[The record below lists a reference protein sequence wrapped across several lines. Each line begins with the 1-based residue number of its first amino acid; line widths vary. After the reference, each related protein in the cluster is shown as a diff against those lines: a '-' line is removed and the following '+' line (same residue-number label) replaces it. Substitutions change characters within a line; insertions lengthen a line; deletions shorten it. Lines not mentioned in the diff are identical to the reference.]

1 MKRTNRI
8 FTVLIFIF
16 LYIPM
21 VVLVLG
27 SFNTGKN
34 LAVFEGFTLN
44 QYKELFRDADLLAL
58 LGNSLLIAI
67 LSTAIATAFGT
78 FAAVGIHSLKPRMR
92 KAVMT
97 LTNIP
102 MTNPDIVTGISL
114 SLLFVFIGTGMLGQK
129 QSLNFWTLLIA
140 HITFNLPY
148 VILNVMPKLQ
158 QMNPALQDAAM
169 DLGCTPVQSFFKVT
183 IHEIMPGIISGAIMA
198 FTMSLDDF
206 VISYFVTGSEFVTL
220 PVKIY
225 SFTKKPIH
233 PKVYAMFTLLFLL
246 IFVLMVTMNLLQL
259 RGEKRKTDKQ
269 ARIPSKGMRIFQ
281 RVAAIACVAV
291 LLIGSFA
298 LIVTTR
304 QDKITLNVMNWG
316 QNIADGTE
324 DTLDII
330 AAFEEK
336 YPNIKVNYS
345 EYASNEELYSKL
357 STGGLVVDIIIPS
370 DYMIDRMRREGML
383 QELNFDNIPNY
394 KNVISTYKDQPYD
407 PENKYSVPYTW
418 GTVGIIYN
426 SKYVDEADVT
436 GWELLWNEKYAGQ
449 ILMFDNSRD
458 AFGIAQYKLNSQS
471 DDPNSFSVNSTDKEE
486 LDACAKELA
495 KQKPLV
501 RQYVMDQVYDK
512 MIEENAWIAPYY
524 AGDAMMM
531 MDSNE
536 DLRFYLPENQKF
548 NLFIDAMCI
557 PTCAQEKE
565 AAEKFIDFM
574 CDPEISGANMDYI
587 CYGSPIE
594 GATDYM
600 EEYLAESEVIY
611 PPDEILSRGTS
622 YGYLP
627 QETIRYVENQFLGIR
642 VGKSA
647 DEEEDAASG
656 SAAPA
661 IIMLTA
667 LAAAGVFLC
676 LPKRKSK

>member
-1 MKRTNRI
+1 MKKTNRI

-16 LYIPM
+16 LYVPM
-21 VVLVLG
+21 AVLILG

-34 LAVFEGFTLN
+34 LAVFEGFTFN
-44 QYKELFRDADLLAL
+44 QYKELFRDKDLLAL

-78 FAAVGIHSLKPRMR
+78 FAAVGIHSLKPKMR

-169 DLGCTPVQSFFKVT
+169 DLGCTPIQSFFKVT

-206 VISYFVTGSEFVTL
+206 VISYFVTGTDFVTL

-233 PKVYAMFTLLFLL
+233 PKIYAMFTLLFLL
-246 IFVLMVTMNLLQL
+246 IFVLMVAMNLLQL
-259 RGEKRKTDKQ
+259 RGEKRKSEQIKAD
-269 ARIPSKGMRIFQ
+269 SKAKRIFK
-281 RVAAIACVAV
+281 RVGALACAAV
-291 LLIGSFA
+291 LLGGCVA
-298 LIVTTR
+298 LIAGTR
-304 QDKITLNVMNWG
+304 QDRVTLNVMNWG
-316 QNIADGTE
+316 QNIADGS
-324 DTLDII
+324 DGTLDII
-330 AAFEEK
+330 AAFEEA
-336 YPNIKVNYS
+336 YPHIDVNYS

-357 STGGLVVDIIIPS
+357 STGGLVVDLIIPS
-370 DYMIDRMRREGML
+370 DYMIARMIQEDML
-383 QELNFDNIPNY
+383 LELDYSKIPNY
-394 KNVISTYKDQPYD
+394 ENVLDTYKNQAYD

-426 SKYVDEADVT
+426 SKFVDEADVT
-436 GWELLWNEKYAGQ
+436 GWDLLWNEKYAGQ

-458 AFGIAQYKLNSQS
+458 AFGVAQYKLGI
-471 DDPNSFSVNSTDKEE
+471 DVNTTDKAQLQQCADE
-486 LDACAKELA
+486 LS
-495 KQKPLV
+495 KQRPLV
-501 RQYVMDQVYDK
+501 QQYVMDQVYAK
-512 MIEENAWIAPYY
+512 MEEGNAWIAPYY

-531 MDSNE
+531 MENNE
-536 DLRFYLPENQKF
+536 DLRFYLPEDQAF

-557 PTCAQEKE
+557 PDCCENKE
-565 AAEKFIDFM
+565 AAELFIDFM

-587 CYGSPIE
+587 CYGSPID
-594 GATDYM
+594 GAAEYM
-600 EEYLAESEVIY
+600 EQYLAESEVIY
-611 PPDEILSRGTS
+611 PPAEVLERGRS
-622 YGYLP
+622 YGFLP
-627 QETIRYVENQFLGIR
+627 EDITRYVENLFLQVR
-642 VGKSA
+642 
-647 DEEEDAASG
+647 
-656 SAAPA
+656 
-661 IIMLTA
+661 LN
-667 LAAAGVFLC
+667 
-676 LPKRKSK
+676 